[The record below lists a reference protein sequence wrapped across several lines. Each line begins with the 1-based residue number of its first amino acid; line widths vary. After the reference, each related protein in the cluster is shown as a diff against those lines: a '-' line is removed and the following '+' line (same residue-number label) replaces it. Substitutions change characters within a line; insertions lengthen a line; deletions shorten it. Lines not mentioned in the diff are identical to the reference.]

1 MSKVNFSSVYAKRED
16 SLIRVPKR
24 WRKAS
29 RQASYTK
36 EAYWSSFSAALIISG
51 CAARGNLQ
59 TPPLPLGP
67 ASELLLVTSPATAV
81 ASLRPILQAC
91 TRKVASS
98 HSLRYSIADDIV
110 FKDSRRHRL
119 MWVREKLQL
128 ASQTLCSQTRY
139 DVVLMWVRTEE
150 QTTVRHR
157 L

>member
-1 MSKVNFSSVYAKRED
+1 MSKVNFSSVHAKRED

-110 FKDSRRHRL
+110 FKDSRRHRFD
-119 MWVREKLQL
+119 VGSRKTSTCI
-128 ASQTLCSQTRY
+128 A
-139 DVVLMWVRTEE
+139 DVVFTDSVRCRFD
-150 QTTVRHR
+150 VGSN
-157 L
+157 